1 MINTKN
7 LKIKSNQAFTLV
19 EFLIVIVII
28 SLTVGIVITVTKP
41 QSIFQKSR
49 DAKREVN
56 LRELERLISSMTAN
70 DPSFNELSYV
80 STNTLYLSLKD
91 SSSTCGTYLSQ
102 LPSLPSGWSYRC
114 SATPTDITGQGW
126 LPFPF
131 SSNPLINLSQL
142 PIDPINKPPY
152 YYTFTANQQ
161 GYELTAKRENKDEE
175 IIISNS
181 TIRLTPISRGGT
193 WLKTYGGTNE
203 DFAYSISQTSDGGYI
218 VAGYTYSYGSGYSDF
233 LILKLDSSG
242 NVVWSKTYGGTNYDG
257 AFSISQTSDGGYIV
271 AGETWSYGSGGSD
284 FLILKLDSSGNRQ
297 WSRTYGG
304 SNSDIAQSISQTSD
318 GGYIVAGSTWS
329 YGSGYYDF
337 LILKLDSLGNR
348 QWSRTYGGSNHD
360 IAQSISQT
368 SDGGYIV
375 TGYTS
380 SYGSGYSDFLILK
393 LDSSGN
399 HQWSRTYGGSNSD
412 FARSI
417 SQTSDGGYIVA
428 GDTRSYGS
436 GGFDFLILK
445 LDSSGN
451 RQWSRTYGGS
461 NDDVPY
467 SISQTSDGGYIVAGD
482 TRSYGSGG
490 SDFLILKL
498 DSSGNVVWSKTY
510 GETNYDGA
518 YSISQT
524 SDGGYIVA
532 GQTSGYVGYKGFL
545 ILKLDSSGSINNCSL
560 TQNINISS
568 SSPSVSFSSPSVS
581 FSSPSVSSSSPS
593 VSSSSPSVSSQ
604 KICPGQ

>member
-1 MINTKN
+1 MER
-7 LKIKSNQAFTLV
+7 KSSALSLV
-19 EFLIVIVII
+19 ELLLVLSII
-28 SLTVGIVITVTKP
+28 SLLVGIVIFVSKP
-41 QSIFQKSR
+41 TDLFQKSR
-49 DAKREVN
+49 DSQRSSDLAKINTTIKLTKE
-56 LRELERLISSMTAN
+56 N

-218 VAGYTYSYGSGYSDF
+218 VAGYTNSYGSFYYDF

-257 AFSISQTSDGGYIV
+257 AYSISQTSDGGYIV
-271 AGETWSYGSGGSD
+271 AGYTLSYGSGNSDFLILKLDSSGNRQWSKTYGRSNIDFAQSISQTSDGGYIVAGNTWSYGSGSSD

-304 SNSDIAQSISQTSD
+304 SNYDFAYSISQTSD
-318 GGYIVAGSTWS
+318 GGYIVAGYTRS

-337 LILKLDSLGNR
+337 LILKLDSSGNR

-375 TGYTS
+375 AGYT
-380 SYGSGYSDFLILK
+380 
-393 LDSSGN
+393 
-399 HQWSRTYGGSNSD
+399 Q
-412 FARSI
+412 
-417 SQTSDGGYIVA
+417 
-428 GDTRSYGS
+428 
-436 GGFDFLILK
+436 
-445 LDSSGN
+445 
-451 RQWSRTYGGS
+451 
-461 NDDVPY
+461 
-467 SISQTSDGGYIVAGD
+467 
-482 TRSYGSGG
+482 SYGSGG

-510 GETNYDGA
+510 GGSNDDVP

-532 GQTSGYVGYKGFL
+532 GSTWSYGSGNNDFLILKLDSSGNVVWSKTYGGSNDDVPYSISQTSDGGYIVTGYTDSYGSVYSDFL

-568 SSPSVSFSSPSVS
+568 SSPSVSSSSPSVS
-581 FSSPSVSSSSPS
+581 SSSPSVSSSSPS